1 MVVSGAHLHFFER
14 LVPFFP
20 KRVRTL
26 LLAFYCWLTGFG
38 APIVRSFVRR
48 LLEPQL
54 RERAWS
60 TLQIEAATAV
70 IVLLFVPVWF
80 TSRSFLMSWMC
91 ALALAFPW
99 KTSNSHWVQSSIV
112 FLFLYLFCSSSP
124 FTIAFNALLA
134 PAIGALFFPLSL
146 ATVFIHPLVL
156 ISDFCWHQLLEILK
170 MGPDAGAAPEMIR
183 TRTLMWVPWLMQFTL
198 IFLEIRWRRRV
209 LFLSR

>member
-20 KRVRTL
+20 RRIRTF
-26 LLAFYCWLTGFG
+26 LLALYCWLTGFG

-48 LLEPQL
+48 LIEPRL
-54 RERAWS
+54 RARAWS
-60 TLQIEAATAV
+60 TLQIEAATAAL
-70 IVLLFVPVWF
+70 VLSAIPVWF

-99 KTSNSHWVQSSIV
+99 MPSRSGWVQSTVV

-146 ATVFIHPLVL
+146 ATVFAPALTAV
-156 ISDFCWHQLLEILK
+156 SDFCWHQLLEILK
-170 MGPDAGAAPEMIR
+170 MGPDAPAASEMIR
-183 TRTLMWVPWLMQFTL
+183 TRTLMWIPWIVQFVL
-198 IFLEIRWRRRV
+198 IFMEIRWRRRV
-209 LFLSR
+209 FFLSR